1 MAVTTVPSAGIDLSG
16 TFAFT
21 GTVTGTPSD
30 WVKLNETVASGA
42 TNVIFNNTLV
52 TTTYQNYVILGSN
65 IAMGTNATNFETYL
79 SADNGSSYT
88 GDTKRGFV
96 YRNLYSGSSFG
107 HAQQTIQTLVVFF
120 YARL

>member
-52 TTTYQNYVILGSN
+52 TTTYQNYV
-65 IAMGTNATNFETYL
+65 
-79 SADNGSSYT
+79 
-88 GDTKRGFV
+88 V
-96 YRNLYSGSSFG
+96 
-107 HAQQTIQTLVVFF
+107 
-120 YARL
+120 